1 MTYSELL
8 AKVAAWLNR
17 TDLTGVIPDFVELAE
32 ERINRHLRVR
42 AMEVNLA
49 ATPIVDNEITLA
61 SDVLDVKTLWVPGY
75 EGTPLKP
82 QTLETVIANGVEGI
96 PAIFAHKAGNVLRF
110 DGSGSVQGVLY
121 QRIPVLARALV
132 LAGDTLL
139 LAGPPDFFSTDEP
152 AAALK
157 GRKGGMLYVL
167 STAQGRKQAEYILES
182 PPVLDGMAAAGG
194 RLYMAAM
201 NGDVVCFQAS
211 Q

>member
-121 QRIPVLARALV
+121 QRIPVLATAGSNWLSNSAPSVYLFGAL
-132 LAGDTLL
+132 
-139 LAGPPDFFSTDEP
+139 SE
-152 AAALK
+152 AALYI
-157 GRKGGMLYVL
+157 GGDPSVWE
-167 STAQGRKQAEYILES
+167 AKFQKA
-182 PPVLDGMAAAGG
+182 LDEIHGNDK
-194 RLYMAAM
+194 RF
-201 NGDVVCFQAS
+201 NGPLVVRAR
-211 Q
+211 